1 MIYTVLDLLAYLLI
15 YGFLGW
21 VLEVVVLAAGTR
33 KFLNRGFFDLPICP
47 EYGVAADILPG

>member
-1 MIYTVLDLLAYLLI
+1 MEYTVLELLAYLLL

-33 KFLNRGFFDLPICP
+33 KFLNRGFFSLPICP
-47 EYGVAADILPG
+47 EYGRRIS